1 MQCYVLKVIEK
12 ADDLVSIV
20 EFFTLNRNVTPSIY
34 ISGEILSKSIISS
47 NQNIVKACI
56 NLLISTIIAGHLNLH
71 PLYEY
76 FVLNLK
82 NMEEE
87 KESIQ
92 SAVVS
97 QVSNPKGSPSPIS
110 SIFPL
115 NSKQTTQSLK

>member
-1 MQCYVLKVIEK
+1 M
-12 ADDLVSIV
+12 V
-20 EFFTLNRNVTPSIY
+20 EYFTLNSHNSQSIY

-56 NLLISTIIAGHLNLH
+56 NLLISTMIAGHLNIH

-87 KESIQ
+87 K
-92 SAVVS
+92 
-97 QVSNPKGSPSPIS
+97 
-110 SIFPL
+110 
-115 NSKQTTQSLK
+115 

>member
-20 EFFTLNRNVTPSIY
+20 EFFTLNRKVTPSIY

-71 PLYEY
+71 PLY
-76 FVLNLK
+76 
-82 NMEEE
+82 
-87 KESIQ
+87 
-92 SAVVS
+92 
-97 QVSNPKGSPSPIS
+97 
-110 SIFPL
+110 
-115 NSKQTTQSLK
+115 